1 MTAFNVVRFRVKPGQ
16 DEAFI
21 AAHRDLGVEG
31 FSGAR
36 RFSMFKTGEGTYCIV
51 GEWNKFDDIISARP
65 KMIGLLDSF
74 RHMLEDLGVGLGVT
88 DPVSGE
94 AVMDVGA
101 LAAAPKARRSAGTK
115 RKPANKAR
123 TTSAR
128 AGKPAK
134 KPAKKKAVAKGARKP
149 AKKAARKTAKRK
161 R

>member
-16 DEAFI
+16 EDAFI
-21 AAHRDLGVEG
+21 AAHRDLGIEG

-36 RFSMFKTGEGTYCIV
+36 RFSLIKTGDGTYCIV
-51 GEWNKFDDIISARP
+51 GEWNNFDDIIGARP

-74 RHMLEDLGVGLGVT
+74 RHMLEELGEGMGVT

-94 AVMDVGA
+94 ALLDMGA
-101 LAAAPKARRSAGTK
+101 PAAAPRARRGGPAK
-115 RKPANKAR
+115 RKPASKAR

-128 AGKPAK
+128 AGKPV
-134 KPAKKKAVAKGARKP
+134 KKKAAAKPARKP
-149 AKKAARKTAKRK
+149 AKKPARKTAAKRK

>member
-16 DEAFI
+16 DEAFV
-21 AAHRDLGVEG
+21 AAHKDLGIDG

-36 RFSMFKTGEGTYCIV
+36 RFSLIKTGDGTYCVV
-51 GEWNKFDDIISARP
+51 GEWNSFDDIVGARP
-65 KMIGLLDSF
+65 QMIGLLDTM
-74 RHMLEDLGVGLGVT
+74 RHLLEDLGMGMGVT

-94 AVMDVGA
+94 AVHESA
-101 LAAAPKARRSAGTK
+101 PAPKARRSGPAK
-115 RKPANKAR
+115 RKPASKAR

-134 KPAKKKAVAKGARKP
+134 KKAAAKSKRKP
-149 AKKAARKTAKRK
+149 AKKPARKTAKKK